1 MEERIQKIL
10 AQAGIASRRASEEL
24 ILAGRVRVN
33 GKIAE
38 IGQKADATQDRID
51 VDGRVIKP
59 PEAKV
64 YIVLHKPR
72 FMLTTVEPER
82 GDSRPTVLDAVPVP
96 ERIFPVGR
104 LDFESEG
111 LVLLTNDGDLAQ
123 QLSHPR
129 YGHEKEYRVLFARH
143 PDAEQ
148 LETWRRGV
156 VLEEGYKTQPA
167 DVRIETLVGKGA
179 WVRIVMKE
187 GRKRQIREI
196 GALLALPVVRIV
208 RVRIGSLVLGSLK
221 PKEWRYLTSAEVDA
235 LRHRDTPRAKP
246 WVKKRAEGDAGAD
259 DEKKKPLNRDHSPR
273 PERNVTQSGA
283 PRKRNPYG
291 KGGGSRSTPSGAEH
305 KKYSSADSSA
315 GDEKKKPFS
324 RGHSPRPE
332 RDTTESGAP
341 RKRSSYGKGRN
352 SRSTLPGAGSKKR
365 SPQRRRGQTEK

>member
-10 AQAGIASRRASEEL
+10 AQAGIASRRAAEEL

-33 GKIAE
+33 GKVAE
-38 IGQKADATQDRID
+38 IGQKAEAARDRID
-51 VDGRVIKP
+51 VDGKVIKP
-59 PEAKV
+59 PETKI
-64 YIVLHKPR
+64 YIALHKPR

-123 QLSHPR
+123 RLSHPR

-156 VLEEGYKTQPA
+156 VIEEGYKTQPA
-167 DVRIETLVGKGA
+167 DVRLESLAGKGA

-208 RVRIGSLVLGSLK
+208 RVRIGSLLLGTLK
-221 PKEWRYLTSAEVDA
+221 PREWRYLTPAEVEA
-235 LRHRDTPRAKP
+235 LHHRDAPRPKP
-246 WVKKRAEGDAGAD
+246 WLKKRAADQPGAD
-259 DEKKKPLNRDHSPR
+259 EKQKTTRRSAPQPGPERSRKDSEPRRPAR
-273 PERNVTQSGA
+273 PERRPPAAGE
-283 PRKRNPYG
+283 
-291 KGGGSRSTPSGAEH
+291 GG
-305 KKYSSADSSA
+305 
-315 GDEKKKPFS
+315 
-324 RGHSPRPE
+324 
-332 RDTTESGAP
+332 
-341 RKRSSYGKGRN
+341 
-352 SRSTLPGAGSKKR
+352 KKR
-365 SPQRRRGQTEK
+365 ISQRRRGQNEK

>member
-10 AQAGIASRRASEEL
+10 AQAGIASRRAGEEL

-33 GKIAE
+33 GKVAE
-38 IGQKADATQDRID
+38 IGQKADAARDRID
-51 VDGRVIKP
+51 VDGRVIKA

-64 YIVLHKPR
+64 YIALHKPR

-123 QLSHPR
+123 RLSHPR

-156 VLEEGYKTQPA
+156 VLEEGVKTQPA
-167 DVRIETLVGKGA
+167 DVRLESLAGKGA
-179 WVRIVMKE
+179 WVRIIMKE

-208 RVRIGSLVLGSLK
+208 RVRIGSLALGTLK
-221 PKEWRYLTSAEVDA
+221 PKEWRYLTPAEVEA
-235 LRHRDTPRAKP
+235 LWHRDAPRPKP
-246 WVKKRAEGDAGAD
+246 WFKKRPETEAAGA
-259 DEKKKPLNRDHSPR
+259 DEKKKPLRRSFPPRPQRGAPADGRKPARASR
-273 PERNVTQSGA
+273 PERSAPKDGA
-283 PRKRNPYG
+283 PG
-291 KGGGSRSTPSGAEH
+291 
-305 KKYSSADSSA
+305 
-315 GDEKKKPFS
+315 
-324 RGHSPRPE
+324 
-332 RDTTESGAP
+332 
-341 RKRSSYGKGRN
+341 
-352 SRSTLPGAGSKKR
+352 KKR
-365 SPQRRRGQTEK
+365 VAQRRRGQNEK